1 MKHKHFYIWLL
12 SFELRKWFY
21 LSLRATRGSEA
32 ISQPSGITSSLWLLA
47 MTEIR
52 FRNLQLL
59 RAVCLSLFVLVIPQN
74 SATAAV
80 SDWSKGI
87 TIVPR
92 YDTDLGSD
100 SFRQSVEQAA
110 NSHVNTIILV
120 IPWKQSDIY
129 STDVSLNWNAPTDA
143 SLVSAINFIHSL
155 GLRVRLKP
163 HLDSYDG
170 QWRAYINP
178 GNRDGWFQAYNTL
191 LNHYADIA
199 ESEGVEGIVIGTELI
214 QMTDPAYHS
223 LNTQNWRNLIGN
235 VRGRYS
241 GRLTYSANWGGSG
254 WTDEKNHIEFWDE
267 LDTVGIFAYFPL
279 NSGDNSV
286 TSLRQ
291 AWQYWNS
298 TDITPLRERTG
309 KPIEFTEIGYRSVAN
324 ARFQPFDFSMGGPVD
339 HTEQTNLYEALFS
352 YWNDYSFV
360 SGVAL
365 WEWSSDPNAGGWETG
380 FTPQHKPAE
389 TVMSSWFTGGS
400 LPTPPQTFS
409 AAATANP
416 NSINTGNST
425 AITATITNTGSAAS
439 DVIVDIE
446 IYYQNRS
453 RVFQHFLEHQQFGSN
468 EVKNY
473 TVNWTPPNPGTY
485 TVDIGVFNGQ
495 WTVNYTWQS
504 QATSITAR
512 SSGGESPPPS
522 GSGDIDIWWPT
533 QGSSVSGVQPL
544 KALLRDHEVAAY
556 SMFWQ
561 VDDGR
566 LNLMENSDIDYPH
579 KETLI
584 DVSSWHWHGSGP
596 YIMNFLARD
605 SLAILLLKSIDIFI
619 Y

>member
-1 MKHKHFYIWLL
+1 
-12 SFELRKWFY
+12 
-21 LSLRATRGSEA
+21 
-32 ISQPSGITSSLWLLA
+32 
-47 MTEIR
+47 
-52 FRNLQLL
+52 
-59 RAVCLSLFVLVIPQN
+59 
-74 SATAAV
+74 
-80 SDWSKGI
+80 
-87 TIVPR
+87 
-92 YDTDLGSD
+92 
-100 SFRQSVEQAA
+100 
-110 NSHVNTIILV
+110 
-120 IPWKQSDIY
+120 
-129 STDVSLNWNAPTDA
+129 
-143 SLVSAINFIHSL
+143 
-155 GLRVRLKP
+155 
-163 HLDSYDG
+163 
-170 QWRAYINP
+170 
-178 GNRDGWFQAYNTL
+178 
-191 LNHYADIA
+191 
-199 ESEGVEGIVIGTELI
+199 
-214 QMTDPAYHS
+214 
-223 LNTQNWRNLIGN
+223 
-235 VRGRYS
+235 
-241 GRLTYSANWGGSG
+241 
-254 WTDEKNHIEFWDE
+254 
-267 LDTVGIFAYFPL
+267 
-279 NSGDNSV
+279 
-286 TSLRQ
+286 
-291 AWQYWNS
+291 
-298 TDITPLRERTG
+298 
-309 KPIEFTEIGYRSVAN
+309 
-324 ARFQPFDFSMGGPVD
+324 
-339 HTEQTNLYEALFS
+339 EQTNLYEALFS

-544 KALLRDHEVAAY
+544 KALLRNHEVAAY

-605 SLAILLLKSIDIFI
+605 SFGNTLAEKSIDIFI